1 MIKKKKKKIT
11 SGFNIGEMVVYP
23 SHGVGQINTLENLTF
38 DKVKIKFLSI
48 QMEQDNLVL
57 KVPFDKISQVGLR
70 KLASKKTMQEALD
83 LLKGKAKVRRMMW
96 SRRAQEYTNKINSG
110 SPIMIGEVV
119 RDLYRKNNQPEQSYS
134 ERQMFQL
141 AVERLAR
148 ELASVEKID
157 HFSATEKIESILK
170 NK

>member
-23 SHGVGQINTLENLTF
+23 SHGVGQINTIENLTF

-70 KLASKKTMQEALD
+70 KLASKKTMQE
-83 LLKGKAKVRRMMW
+83 M
-96 SRRAQEYTNKINSG
+96 
-110 SPIMIGEVV
+110 
-119 RDLYRKNNQPEQSYS
+119 
-134 ERQMFQL
+134 
-141 AVERLAR
+141 
-148 ELASVEKID
+148 
-157 HFSATEKIESILK
+157 
-170 NK
+170 

>member
-1 MIKKKKKKIT
+1 MAKKKKKNTNDFKV
-11 SGFNIGEMVVYP
+11 GDMVVYP
-23 SHGVGQINTLENLTF
+23 SHGVGQISSIDNMNI
-38 DKVKIKFLSI
+38 DKTKIQYFSI

-57 KVPFDKISQVGLR
+57 KVPFDKVSKVGLR
-70 KLASKKTMQEALD
+70 KLASKKTMQEALN

-96 SRRAQEYTNKINSG
+96 SRRAQEYTGKINSG
-110 SPIMIGEVV
+110 SPIMISEVV

-134 ERQMFQL
+134 ERQMFQV
-141 AVERLAR
+141 AIERFAR

-157 HFSATEKIESILK
+157 HFSATEKIEAILQ

>member
-23 SHGVGQINTLENLTF
+23 SHGVGQINTIENLTF

-57 KVPFDKISQVGLR
+57 KVP
-70 KLASKKTMQEALD
+70 